1 MTRSDIQ
8 AEFDRFIEFPAGSP
22 RMTVTVTSAVLFAE
36 HIARMATSAERM
48 RCAQIAEKDTLCRY
62 EGWVEPLER
71 FFHAAYAAGVK
82 SEQDRCCKIVYGMA
96 GSDNVAQRTVDAI
109 RGKE

>member
-36 HIARMATSAERM
+36 HIARMATSAERR
-48 RCAQIAEKDTLCRY
+48 RCAQIADAHASC
-62 EGWVEPLER
+62 EGIAQVI
-71 FFHAAYAAGVK
+71 AA
-82 SEQDRCCKIVYGMA
+82 E
-96 GSDNVAQRTVDAI
+96 I
-109 RGKE
+109 RNQA